1 MSRFVKLLATVGT
14 ALCLVGGLHAT
25 GYFGP
30 YIYLDDGGK
39 NVEGSPEFYWGL
51 EVRRISRDFHPPE
64 KLVVPKEADQT
75 YKQEESEER
84 TNKTSDNTTETDLK
98 DFDSAVREA
107 RIKPADAAKA
117 KERHKQARAA
127 LDASA
132 SGTPTPL
139 PAEFDSE
146 FADYH
151 KGAAAYLNQ
160 QWDEARAAW
169 ENFLKRPEQDRHY
182 RTVWA
187 AFMLGKVSLKE
198 KDFPT
203 ATQWFQRTRE
213 LAKAG
218 FADSLGLAA
227 ESYGWAGRAEWKQDH
242 PEKAAP
248 LFMTQLALG
257 DDSAVVSLK
266 ALIPD
271 RDPVEGM
278 LNYGPEPEERQSWND
293 EQKRAEEEKEFS
305 KLKAA
310 ARDPLLR
317 RLVTVHIL
325 ATASTPDLYANETQP
340 VNRCARWLNVIS
352 DLKPGQLDDAEYL
365 GWVAYNNGDYKGA
378 AHWLELS
385 KGDSGAALW
394 LKAKLQL
401 RAGKFA
407 EATNTMARA
416 VEIMKTSP

>member
-1 MSRFVKLLATVGT
+1 MSPFVKLLATVGT

-30 YIYLDDGGK
+30 YIYLDGGGK
-39 NVEGSPEFYWGL
+39 NVAGSPEFYWGL

-64 KLVVPKEADQT
+64 KLVVSKEAAQIN
-75 YKQEESEER
+75 EEEER
-84 TNKTSDNTTETDLK
+84 TRKTSENTTETDLK
-98 DFDSAVREA
+98 DFDSAVQEA

-117 KERHKQARAA
+117 KEQHKQARAA
-127 LDASA
+127 LDATA

-169 ENFLKRPEQDRHY
+169 ENLLKRPEQDRHY

-187 AFMLGKVSLKE
+187 AFMLGKVALKE

-218 FADSLGLAA
+218 FADSSGLAA
-227 ESYGWAGRAEWKQDH
+227 ESYGWEGRAEWKQDH
-242 PEKAAP
+242 PEKTAP
-248 LFMTQLALG
+248 GFMNQHALG
-257 DDSAVVSLK
+257 DASAVVSLK

-271 RDPVEGM
+271 REPIREL
-278 LNYGPEPEERQSWND
+278 LNYGPEPDERESWNE
-293 EQKRAEEEKEFS
+293 EQKREQEQKEIS

-310 ARDPLLR
+310 AQDPLHR

-325 ATASTPDLYANETQP
+325 ATASSPDLYSGDSSAAP
-340 VNRCARWLNVIS
+340 VNRCARWLNIIKQANIGKVE
-352 DLKPGQLDDAEYL
+352 DAEYL

-385 KGDSGAALW
+385 KGDSG
-394 LKAKLQL
+394 
-401 RAGKFA
+401 
-407 EATNTMARA
+407 T
-416 VEIMKTSP
+416 